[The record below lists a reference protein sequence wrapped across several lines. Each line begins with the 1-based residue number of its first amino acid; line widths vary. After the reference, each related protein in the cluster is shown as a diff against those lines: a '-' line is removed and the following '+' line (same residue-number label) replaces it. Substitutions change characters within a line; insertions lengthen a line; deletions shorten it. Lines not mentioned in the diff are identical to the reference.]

1 MHLDTAT
8 LMHLL
13 STWGYLAVFLAVA
26 VESSG
31 IPVPGETMLVT
42 GAIYA
47 GTGYLWIAG
56 VVVAA
61 ALGAVIGDNLG
72 YAAGRYG
79 GRWLVERYGK
89 VVRIRPHHVQR
100 AERFFDRYGDRTVF
114 FGRFV
119 AVLRAWAA
127 FLAGTNR
134 MHWPTFL
141 VFNAAGG
148 IAWSLLY
155 GLVGYELGNNL
166 PLLHR
171 VERLLGIGGL
181 ALAAVVGLVL
191 VILWRRRQ
199 VHATEDHA
207 PEDLQNVVDTVA

>member
-1 MHLDTAT
+1 
-8 LMHLL
+8 
-13 STWGYLAVFLAVA
+13 
-26 VESSG
+26 
-31 IPVPGETMLVT
+31 MLVT

-79 GRWLVERYGK
+79 GRRLVERYGK

-181 ALAAVVGLVL
+181 ALAAVVALVL

-199 VHATEDHA
+199 VHATEDL
-207 PEDLQNVVDTVA
+207 ENVVDTVA

>member
-1 MHLDTAT
+1 
-8 LMHLL
+8 MHLL

-26 VESSG
+26 IESSG

-47 GTGYLWIAG
+47 GTGHLWIAG

-79 GRWLVERYGK
+79 GRRLVERYGK
-89 VVRIRPHHVQR
+89 LVRIRPHHVQR

-134 MHWPTFL
+134 MHWPKFL
-141 VFNAAGG
+141 IFNAAGG

-155 GLVGYELGNNL
+155 GLLGYELGNNL

-207 PEDLQNVVDTVA
+207 TEDLENVVDTVA